1 MAPQWKHGIPSL
13 CPYRINLLFVLAVV
27 ELLNSGAFSGLGFS
41 ELLPPVLVLGLNVP
55 VDLLVGIFIE
65 MNVFIKRNG
74 PFSEDFRI

>member
-1 MAPQWKHGIPSL
+1 MVRGHFL
-13 CPYRINLLFVLAVV
+13 
-27 ELLNSGAFSGLGFS
+27 GLGFG
-41 ELLPPVLVLGLNVP
+41 ELLHRVLVLGLNVP